1 MTKPDVKMGFGV
13 VPGAVVMQIN
23 YSINDQTLTI
33 VKGKTID
40 KMSYAS
46 RICKLFYGNEFS

>member
-1 MTKPDVKMGFGV
+1 MKTGFGV